1 MKKIIFILLLFVFI
15 VFSALFV
22 LNSFEIEY
30 DLTSIEDMTIEYTEK
45 FISPNPIAYLKGKYI
60 LKDGVPLDV
69 AVNSTVI
76 EGKIGSYPI
85 YYKTSFLHIEKEA
98 SSVCNIIDL
107 DYPIIELKFLDE
119 EYILPG
125 EDYNSFSASDN
136 YDGDITDKVIV
147 DVGEDEVIYTV
158 SDSYGN
164 KTSVTKKLVT
174 DKTKIIYLTFDDG
187 PSPYTSELLD
197 ILKKHNVKATFFVV
211 GTAYCDILSRVAEE
225 GHTIG
230 IHSYTHEFKYIYA
243 NDENYFA
250 DFNKIKDLI
259 YQKSGYDTKLLRF
272 PGGSSNTVSKRYNKG
287 IMTRIA
293 EELHNQGYEYFDWNV
308 DSDDAGKA
316 RDSQTVYDNVI
327 KGITG
332 KRVAVVLQHDIK
344 KFSVDAVEDI
354 IIWGKE
360 NGYIFLPLRVDSF
373 TAQHRILN

>member
-15 VFSALFV
+15 GFSALFV